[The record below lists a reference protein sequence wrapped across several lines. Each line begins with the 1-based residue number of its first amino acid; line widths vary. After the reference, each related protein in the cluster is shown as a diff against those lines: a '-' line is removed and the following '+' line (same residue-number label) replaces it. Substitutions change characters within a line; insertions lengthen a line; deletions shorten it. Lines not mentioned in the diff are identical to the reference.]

1 MRRWLDRLPWWGAIA
16 FFALA
21 LFTLGRDPRIARSA
35 FQAFSAFNEQDT
47 GLSLAYA
54 YLSKTGSAAV
64 VSRPVERSF
73 LESDAVLFRIGPDSA
88 VPPGLRKPKKGG

>member
-21 LFTLGRDPRIARSA
+21 LYTLGRDPRIARTA
-35 FQAFSAFNEQDT
+35 FHAFSAFNEQEA
-47 GLSLAYA
+47 GLSLAYR

-73 LESDAVLFRIGPDSA
+73 LEPDAVLFRIGPDSP